1 MSKKAE
7 EKRKLITK
15 TKINSPISEQ
25 FKLVRTGIEF
35 AGVDSPFK
43 TILVTSPEA
52 MSGKSTVSANLAVVY
67 AKKGKKTLLIDGD
80 MRKPTIHQ
88 TFNKSI
94 FFGLSTSLT
103 EDFKLSE
110 ICQKTEVDGLFVLTS
125 GPIPPNPNELLGSK
139 RMALLLNEL
148 KKDFDIVIIDT
159 PPVTV
164 VSDALVLAPQIDG
177 IILVVRSR
185 KTKKEK
191 AKQAIEQIK
200 ITRTPIIGTVLNRDL
215 EKLDNNYYYAYK

>member
-1 MSKKAE
+1 MSKNAE
-7 EKRKLITK
+7 KKRKLITK